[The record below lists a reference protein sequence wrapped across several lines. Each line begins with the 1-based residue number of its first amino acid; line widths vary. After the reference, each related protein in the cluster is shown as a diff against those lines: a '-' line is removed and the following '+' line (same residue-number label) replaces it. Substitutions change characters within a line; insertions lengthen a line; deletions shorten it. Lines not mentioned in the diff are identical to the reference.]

1 VSAVVVLALT
11 RSDIANYVQALF
23 RVYTLIIIAYIV
35 ASLFFAFG
43 GRIPY
48 SRWSRAVLD
57 FLRDVSEPLLRPF
70 RAILPNFGPL
80 DLSPMIAIIVLNIV
94 GALVVNLIRG

>member
-1 VSAVVVLALT
+1 VSVVLALT
-11 RSDIANYVQALF
+11 RNDAADYVQALF

-43 GRIPY
+43 GRVPY

-70 RAILPNFGPL
+70 RALLPNIGPL
-80 DLSPMIAIIVLNIV
+80 DLSPMLAIIALNIV
-94 GALVVNLIRG
+94 GAIVVNLIRG

>member
-1 VSAVVVLALT
+1 MTVLLALT
-11 RSDIANYVQALF
+11 RNDIADYVAALF
-23 RVYTLIIIAYIV
+23 RVYTLLIIAYIV

-48 SRWSRAVLD
+48 SRWSRAILD

-70 RAILPNFGPL
+70 RAILPNLGPL
-80 DLSPMIAIIVLNIV
+80 DLSPVLAIIALNIV
-94 GALVVNLIRG
+94 GAIVVNLIRG

>member
-1 VSAVVVLALT
+1 MSAVIVLALT
-11 RSDIANYVQALF
+11 RNDVANYVQALF

-35 ASLFFAFG
+35 ASLFLAFG

-70 RAILPNFGPL
+70 RALLPNIGPL
-80 DLSPMIAIIVLNIV
+80 DLSPMLAIIALNIV
-94 GALVVNLIRG
+94 GAIVVNLIRG

>member
-1 VSAVVVLALT
+1 MNTILAVT
-11 RSDIANYVQALF
+11 RNDIANYVAALF
-23 RVYTLIIIAYIV
+23 RVYGLIIVAYIV
-35 ASLFFAFG
+35 SSLFFSFG

-48 SRWSRAVLD
+48 SRWSRAILD

-80 DLSPMIAIIVLNIV
+80 DLSPMVALIALGIV
-94 GALVVNLIRG
+94 GSLIVNLIRG